1 MKRGKLVVVLATIS
15 IILVGGITL
24 LNNKNESKISE
35 KKVSSSIAVETFLI
49 NNSSIEKFKKFTGIT
64 IAGESEVVTP
74 KALSNILAIKV
85 KEGDYVKKGQV
96 IMTLDSTSID
106 KQISELD
113 SVNNKLNETLETNK
127 QKLEEVKTQK
137 NEESLK
143 KIEIEEV
150 NNTTIKANEDI
161 DVSIVDL
168 NTKLENKEID
178 IEEHKLSL
186 LELNKK
192 KTENTAI
199 INKNN
204 MQIKT
209 LDMTITALDKT
220 IEQMETIFS
229 KPSNNEV
236 SDMLNGLKDKKG
248 NYSVVSGI
256 NGVIKEINL
265 KVGEMPIS
273 LMKPGILIEND
284 SSLDIEFQVDK
295 EDLKLFKTG
304 MKIDVFVDKADSQE
318 QKQGIIESI
327 GTEVD
332 ERTKQYKVKVAFE
345 NGDKSIK
352 IGDFT
357 KVLIPT
363 EVKEDVV
370 SIPKDAIIREDGK
383 TFVYVSEKNKSVK
396 KEITVGIEN
405 HKDIEVKSGLK
416 ALDKVIIKGK
426 EFISDGVDINIVKE
440 VKKNEDN

>member
-236 SDMLNGLKDKKG
+236 SDMLNGLDRK
-248 NYSVVSGI
+248 SVV
-256 NGVIKEINL
+256 
-265 KVGEMPIS
+265 
-273 LMKPGILIEND
+273 
-284 SSLDIEFQVDK
+284 
-295 EDLKLFKTG
+295 
-304 MKIDVFVDKADSQE
+304 
-318 QKQGIIESI
+318 
-327 GTEVD
+327 
-332 ERTKQYKVKVAFE
+332 
-345 NGDKSIK
+345 
-352 IGDFT
+352 
-357 KVLIPT
+357 
-363 EVKEDVV
+363 
-370 SIPKDAIIREDGK
+370 
-383 TFVYVSEKNKSVK
+383 
-396 KEITVGIEN
+396 
-405 HKDIEVKSGLK
+405 
-416 ALDKVIIKGK
+416 
-426 EFISDGVDINIVKE
+426 
-440 VKKNEDN
+440 

>member
-24 LNNKNESKISE
+24 LNNKNESKVSE